1 MAAKQVLAF
10 NPGMMLPLSRAERKR
25 PWSIPSYDF
34 QFLLDP
40 RDEGSLLGR
49 LPPERDLRQS
59 KELERCVLSQ
69 DRAFLF
75 SSTENGRVVRRLWV
89 ARWGTKGGGRVR
101 DHDARYW
108 FYISDGGGTWVS
120 HHPQDHLQMRQAV
133 WLLNNP
139 QLVSRD
145 VDPADIHAA
154 NGPQHLH
161 GKRPVPITSII
172 RLTRTVAAAP
182 SQAHG
187 SGSPKRPHDRRGY
200 TFVRRGKTIVV
211 KGPIRVKGGAT
222 TAQAYRV
229 VR

>member
-1 MAAKQVLAF
+1 MTAKQVMAL
-10 NPGMMLPLSRAERKR
+10 NPGMIVPLSRHERKR
-25 PWSIPSYDF
+25 PWAIPSYDF

-40 RDEGSLLGR
+40 ADAGNLIGR
-49 LPPERDLRQS
+49 LPSEGGLSQAKD
-59 KELERCVLSQ
+59 LERFVQ
-69 DRAFLF
+69 AGDRAFLF
-75 SSTENGRVVRRLWV
+75 SSNENGRLVRRLWV
-89 ARWGTKGGGRVR
+89 ARWGTKGAGRVR

-108 FYISDGGGTWVS
+108 FYISDGGGTWGS

-145 VDPADIHAA
+145 VDPDDIHAA
-154 NGPQHLH
+154 NRPQHL
-161 GKRPVPITSII
+161 GVKRPVPSTSII
-172 RLTRTVAAAP
+172 RLTRTVAAP
-182 SQAHG
+182 SQAPG

-200 TFVRRGKTIVV
+200 TCVRRGKTIVV

-222 TAQAYRV
+222 TAPAYRV